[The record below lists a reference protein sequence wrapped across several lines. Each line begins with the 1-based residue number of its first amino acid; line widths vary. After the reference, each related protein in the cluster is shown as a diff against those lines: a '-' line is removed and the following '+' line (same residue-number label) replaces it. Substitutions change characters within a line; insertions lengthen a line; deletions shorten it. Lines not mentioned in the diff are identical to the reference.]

1 MLKNIEIAF
10 FLATR
15 QIKRASKWTT
25 GLIIFVMVLTF
36 LNLTAV
42 SGVLVGL
49 IESSIKAQ
57 RTYHTS
63 DVLIT
68 NLDKKDFINNTP
80 NIISIVKNLPEVNM
94 FSTRYMESGT
104 MEANFKEKIKE
115 TDTEKGGAI
124 FEGIDPVTEDKLTGI
139 SKFIIEGSYLDKD
152 DYDKVLVGSLF
163 VKKYTPV
170 ENSGFTAL
178 NIKAGDKLRI
188 SVSGKTREVVVKG
201 IIKSKVNEV
210 ITTVYFPERQLR
222 ELIGRD
228 DFNVDEIAIQLK
240 DGVDPLMVKDIL
252 IRSGVDTYAKIKTY
266 EDAQPKFLKDIKDT
280 FAILGN
286 MISSIGLVV
295 ASITIFI
302 VIFINAIK
310 RRKYIGIM
318 KGIGINGEVIEYSY
332 VIQSCFY
339 AVIGCGIGMMIL
351 YGFMI
356 PFIDA
361 HPINFPFSDG
371 ILVAPIIGTSVRIAL
386 LIFATI
392 IAGYIPARMIV
403 RRNTLDAILGR

>member
-210 ITTVYFPERQLR
+210 STKVYFPERQLR

-302 VIFINAIK
+302 VIFINAIT